1 MVSVSEE
8 NHKNNRTRT
17 WGTLA
22 VPVYTKYILFAR
34 WVHRFI
40 KPRPIT
46 IRRNGKSL
54 TFLGNLEYLLFLSK
68 YYEPNTYKIFDRFL
82 DPNYSYIDIGAF
94 IGSTVL
100 YGAYHAKKVYAI
112 EPDPIAFKELQK
124 NVSLNPMLQ
133 GKIEIHQNCLSNRSE
148 KVKFG
153 SMSMG
158 GDSMSSLLF
167 ANSKTT
173 WFVDGIT
180 FHEFV
185 RKNNITDCNFIKM
198 DIEGGEILVLPSMK
212 KYLEKEKPTLYLSMH
227 PHFFKD
233 SKNNTKK
240 IIDVLRIYKNI
251 YTDHGKKIELN
262 DLLSEKRLEKRY
274 AILATDDKY

>member
-1 MVSVSEE
+1 MVSASEE
-8 NHKNNRTRT
+8 TRENNRTSA
-17 WGTLA
+17 WGKFA
-22 VPVYTKYILFAR
+22 IPVYTKYIVFAR

-46 IRRNGKSL
+46 IRRNGKSF
-54 TFLGNLEYLLFLSK
+54 TIFGNLEYLLFLSK
-68 YYEPNTYKIFDRFL
+68 YYEPNTHKIFDRFL

-100 YGAYHAKKVYAI
+100 YGACLAKKVYAI

-124 NVSLNPMLQ
+124 NVLLNPMLQ
-133 GKIEIHQNCLSNRSE
+133 GKIDIHQKCLYIRSE

-153 SMSMG
+153 SISKG

-167 ANSKTT
+167 GNSKTS

-180 FHEFV
+180 FDEFI
-185 RKNNITDCNFIKM
+185 KENTITDCNFIKM
-198 DIEGGEILVLPSMK
+198 DIEGGEVLVLPSMEA
-212 KYLEKEKPTLYLSMH
+212 YLEKEKPTLYLSMH

-233 SKNNTKK
+233 PKNDTKK

-251 YTDHGKKIELN
+251 YTDDGKKIELN
-262 DLLSEKRLEKRY
+262 NLLSEKRLEKRY
-274 AILATDDKY
+274 AILATDTEY

>member
-1 MVSVSEE
+1 MVNVSEE
-8 NHKNNRTRT
+8 DRENSRTRA
-17 WGTLA
+17 WGKSTI
-22 VPVYTKYILFAR
+22 PVYTKYILFAR
-34 WVHRFI
+34 RVHRFI

-46 IRRNGKSL
+46 IRLNGKSF
-54 TFLGNLEYLLFLSK
+54 TILGNLEYLLFLSK

-100 YGAYHAKKVYAI
+100 YSAYLAKKAYAI

-124 NVSLNPMLQ
+124 NVILNPMLQ
-133 GKIEIHQNCLSNRSE
+133 GKIEMHQKCLYIRSE

-153 SMSMG
+153 SMSKG

-167 ANSKTT
+167 ADSRTS

-180 FHEFV
+180 FPEFI
-185 RKNNITDCNFIKM
+185 RENNITDCNFIKM
-198 DIEGGEILVLPSMK
+198 DIEGGELIVLPSMQD
-212 KYLEKEKPTLYLSMH
+212 YLEKEKPILYLSMH

-233 SKNNTKK
+233 PKNDTKK

-251 YTDHGKKIELN
+251 YTDGGKKIELN
-262 DLLSEKRLEKRY
+262 DLLTEKRIKKRY
-274 AILATDDKY
+274 AILATDKKW